1 MRQKIRRTP
10 SVINPDPIP
19 LSALNHWAY
28 CPRRCGLIHME
39 GEFTDNI
46 HTARG
51 NASIDKDFL
60 GNCTAIRTG
69 RLAYPED
76 VKAVCKAMGIPPA
89 KVEALRPLEWLE
101 KDMASGK
108 LTSGVLTF

>member
-1 MRQKIRRTP
+1 MVQIE
-10 SVINPDPIP
+10 VVA

-51 NASIDKDFL
+51 NA
-60 GNCTAIRTG
+60 
-69 RLAYPED
+69 EHE
-76 VKAVCKAMGIPPA
+76 
-89 KVEALRPLEWLE
+89 KVDR
-101 KDMASGK
+101 
-108 LTSGVLTF
+108 VH